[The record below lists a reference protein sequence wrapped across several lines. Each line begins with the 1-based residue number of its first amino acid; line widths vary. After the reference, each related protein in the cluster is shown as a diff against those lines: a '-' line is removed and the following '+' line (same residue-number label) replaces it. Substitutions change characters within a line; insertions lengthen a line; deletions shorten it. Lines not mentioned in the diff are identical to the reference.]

1 MIIEQLNSDKDFLEK
16 ELDEMHSKQEELLE
30 ELEYKDRENLELQ
43 KKIDDL
49 DSKIEEMEG
58 KLAGKGQGKGD
69 CS

>member
-49 DSKIEEMEG
+49 DSKIEEMEE